1 MTTETFWILALGLWA
16 CMITSWIALEGVAYI
31 VVMAGITLVWF
42 GLCVERWRN
51 YRRSL
56 RR

>member
-1 MTTETFWILALGLWA
+1 MTTKTFWILALGLWA
-16 CMITSWIALEGVAYI
+16 AMITAWIALEGVAYI
-31 VVMAGITLVWF
+31 VVMAGITLVWL
-42 GLCVERWRN
+42 GLVVERRRN